1 MPPLAEITGAA
12 IAAKVSFVPSVSAK
26 ALPQR
31 MSEER
36 SISAAKN
43 PEAECVPR
51 PTTSPVLGLHH

>member
-12 IAAKVSFVPSVSAK
+12 TAAKVSFVPSVSAK

-31 MSEER
+31 ITEER

-43 PEAECVPR
+43 PVVACDPR
-51 PTTSPVLGLHH
+51 PMTSPVFGLHH